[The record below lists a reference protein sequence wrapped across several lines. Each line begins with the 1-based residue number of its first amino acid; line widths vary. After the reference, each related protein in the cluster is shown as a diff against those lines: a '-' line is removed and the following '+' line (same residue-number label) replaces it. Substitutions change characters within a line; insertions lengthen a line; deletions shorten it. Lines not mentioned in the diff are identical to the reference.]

1 MVGRVRIGDYGLI
14 GDTRTAALC
23 SPSGSIDWLCLPRFD
38 GEPVFARLVGGPT
51 GGSFELG
58 PTADAELVR
67 RRYRP
72 GSVVLES
79 VWRTGEGGE
88 LVLEEGMVGGSP
100 GRLLPATLLVRRLTA
115 RGRPCRARLRFDPRY
130 GVDRRSP
137 RSQRRAAGLVCSWPA
152 HALGLHV
159 DPPVSVV
166 PGPMVE
172 VTVEPSRP
180 LTVVLTAA
188 HHEPLVLID
197 GETAWQALRETDRW
211 WRAWA
216 AGITYDGLGAEA
228 VARSLITQRLLTYS
242 PSGAPVAAPTTSL
255 PERPG
260 GDRNW
265 DYRYAWPRDASIG
278 IATFLGVGKTE
289 EAKAFLYWLLHA
301 SRLDRPRLRPAL
313 TVDGKPVPEER
324 LADEWPG
331 YADSRPVRFGNAA
344 GGQHQLDVY
353 GWVVD
358 GAWQF
363 HRAGQRLHSEAWR
376 MVASFADLVAG
387 RWSEPDS
394 GIWEI
399 RGAPQH
405 WVQSKLMAFLAL
417 DRAVRMSSEYPI
429 SRRQGRRWTQAR
441 AEITADVL
449 RRGYD
454 PERRTL
460 RGAYGSDDLDGAL
473 LLLPAVELAGPDT
486 GWVAGTV
493 DAVRRELD
501 AGNGLLYRRLDIDEG
516 AFLPCSFWL
525 VQALARLGRID
536 AAAELFERL
545 LGYGGALGL
554 FGEEVDP
561 ATGLTLGNYPQALT
575 HAALIQ
581 SALALRDATNPRA
594 ARPARTAAT

>member
-1 MVGRVRIGDYGLI
+1 MRIGDYGLI

-38 GEPVFARLVGGPT
+38 GEPVFARLVGGPAA
-51 GGSFELG
+51 GSFEVG
-58 PTADAELVR
+58 PTEDAVLVR
-67 RRYRP
+67 RRYLP
-72 GSVVLES
+72 GSVVLQS
-79 VWRTGEGGE
+79 AWRTGEGGE

-100 GRLLPATLLVRRLTA
+100 GRLRPATLLVRRLTA
-115 RGRPCRARLRFDPRY
+115 RARPCRVRLRFDPRY

-137 RSQRRAAGLVCSWPA
+137 RWQRRAAGLVCSWPA
-152 HALGLHV
+152 HALALHV
-159 DPPVSVV
+159 TPPVTVV
-166 PGPMVE
+166 PGQMVE
-172 VTVEPSRP
+172 VSVEPSQP

-211 WRAWA
+211 WRAWTA
-216 AGITYDGLGAEA
+216 AITYDGLGAEA
-228 VARSLITQRLLTYS
+228 VSRSLITQRLLTYS

-255 PERPG
+255 PELPG
-260 GDRNW
+260 SERNW

-278 IATFLGVGKTE
+278 IATFLGVGKTD

-313 TVDGKPVPEER
+313 TVDGKPVPRER
-324 LADEWPG
+324 LAEGWPG

-344 GGQHQLDVY
+344 GSQHQLDVY

-358 GAWQF
+358 GVWQF
-363 HRAGQRLHSEAWR
+363 HRAGQRLHSETWR
-376 MVASFADLVAG
+376 MVASFADLVAS

-399 RGAPQH
+399 RGTSQH
-405 WVQSKLMAFLAL
+405 WVHSKLMGFLAL
-417 DRAVRMSSEYPI
+417 DRALRMTSDYPVSQ
-429 SRRQGRRWTQAR
+429 SRRRRWSHAR
-441 AEITADVL
+441 AAITADVL

-454 PERRTL
+454 PQRRTL
-460 RGAYGSDDLDGAL
+460 LGAYGSDDLDAAL
-473 LLLPAVELAGPDT
+473 LLLPTLEFAEPDT
-486 GWVAGTV
+486 AWVAGTV

-501 AGNGLLYRRLDIDEG
+501 AGDGLIYRRSDTDEG

-525 VQALARLGRID
+525 VQALARLGRVD

-545 LGYGGALGL
+545 LGYGGELGL
-554 FGEEVDP
+554 FGEELDP
-561 ATGLTLGNYPQALT
+561 ATGLTLGNYPQELT
-575 HAALIQ
+575 HAAVVQ
-581 SALALRDATNPRA
+581 AALALRDATNPST